1 MRYSYYR
8 DELLARCGAP
18 FGRATRPYAT
28 TTNIARHDAILT
40 PTQYCGMTSELAKC
54 KASFCLRPRGSRF
67 PSPAVRWCICP
78 HCMWLLPTLVLR
90 CPPCHSISP
99 STALLART
107 TYHPLLQ
114 AFRGSRPAVRTPPRP
129 PAPPLRQPERDSYVH
144 APTPMAH
151 IVIVAPDW
159 VWRMSR
165 AIYRRSYAHRRPRTA
180 SPSAILAHW
189 PVGSQ
194 IFRTRSQSA
203 HDAFRALPSTRS
215 AARCQVD

>member
-1 MRYSYYR
+1 MVHLSALYVVIANAGAQVSTLSLHLSIYGPARS
-8 DELLARCGAP
+8 DHLLV
-18 FGRATRPYAT
+18 
-28 TTNIARHDAILT
+28 
-40 PTQYCGMTSELAKC
+40 
-54 KASFCLRPRGSRF
+54 
-67 PSPAVRWCICP
+67 PSPAG
-78 HCMWLLPTLVLR
+78 LPR
-90 CPPCHSISP
+90 IRARGAHASP
-99 STALLART
+99 S
-107 TYHPLLQ
+107 
-114 AFRGSRPAVRTPPRP
+114 SRS
-129 PAPPLRQPERDSYVH
+129 PLRQPERDSYVH

-165 AIYRRSYAHRRPRTA
+165 AISRRSYAHRRPRTA

-203 HDAFRALPSTRS
+203 HDAFRALPSTCS